1 MKKKKQEPEPFSYH
15 PFQKLGHLLK
25 DQKPPDRKPPPR
37 KDKPAVI
44 SDDVLFREAMKE
56 VQEIKEFRELPVR
69 AAKKTARSGRRQAA
83 DEPLRELEDIVQGK
97 RAVRLSDTQEYVEW
111 VNPRYHREIIREL
124 HEGRFAVQDYID
136 LHGFILEG
144 AETALQDFMTEARRR
159 GFRCVKIIHG
169 RGLRSPGGPVL
180 KKAVIDWL
188 TKRYRKYVIGFSSAR
203 PNDGGL
209 GALYVLLK

>member
-1 MKKKKQEPEPFSYH
+1 M
-15 PFQKLGHLLK
+15 
-25 DQKPPDRKPPPR
+25 
-37 KDKPAVI
+37 
-44 SDDVLFREAMKE
+44 SDDTLFREAMKE

-69 AAKKTARSGRRQAA
+69 GSKTTAQPGKRRIA
-83 DEPLRELEDIVQGK
+83 DEPLRELEEIIQGK
-97 RAVRLSDTQEYVEW
+97 KAVRLSDTQEYVEW
-111 VNPRYHREIIREL
+111 VNPHYHKEIIREL

-136 LHGFILEG
+136 LHGCVLGE
-144 AETALQDFMTEARRR
+144 AETVLLDFMTEARRKR
-159 GFRCVKIIHG
+159 FRCVKIIHG

-188 TKRYRKYVIGFSSAR
+188 TTRYRKYVIGFSTAR